1 MPRSRTSAGR
11 HGALDEAR
19 ELVALVSSLSEAG
32 DALTVDAVSAR
43 LGVAPERARKL
54 LSLVMSSSVGDGAG
68 LPLVEDGEDEISLLL
83 DEGMRGRAVRLTR
96 AEALALAAALD
107 RIGVGRDDPVRLSV
121 EEALFSSP
129 VDENQVER
137 LLGAGRAPS
146 GGTLMTCASAIYE
159 RRALVFCYRGA
170 QDMGQARRTV
180 LPRGLRSEEDSWY
193 LDAWDLDRRAER
205 TFRLDRMS
213 DVEVTPAPAAGAGAE
228 KGEQAPAREVGVTFE
243 DERALSLL
251 PWHGLT
257 VEGRNEEGLVRARVA
272 YYGGDWLV
280 RILAACGGTA
290 TTDDPEL
297 AERVRSY
304 AAALLLER

>member
-146 GGTLMTCASAIYE
+146 GDTLMTCASAIYE
-159 RRALVFCYRGA
+159 RHALVFCYRGA
-170 QDMGQARRTV
+170 QDVEQARRTV

-213 DVEVTPAPAAGAGAE
+213 DIEVTPAPAADTGAE

-257 VEGRNEEGLVRARVA
+257 VEGRNEDGLVRARVA

-280 RILAACGGTA
+280 RMLAACGGTA

-304 AAALLLER
+304 AAALLSER